1 MAKLT
6 LNIEPD
12 QIERV
17 KRYAL
22 RHHTSV
28 SKLFS
33 EIINKITE
41 NEEKLEDNVLLE
53 KYKNIEVPE
62 WIKELTGIVKL
73 PEGTTYDDVRYS
85 YLKDKYGL

>member
-22 RHHTSV
+22 KHHTSV

-53 KYKNIEVPE
+53 KYKNVEVPE

-73 PEGTTYDDVRYS
+73 PEGVTYDDVRYS

>member
-53 KYKNIEVPE
+53 KYKNKINLSVFF
-62 WIKELTGIVKL
+62 IVF
-73 PEGTTYDDVRYS
+73 DCFHV
-85 YLKDKYGL
+85 